1 MAVALFFCAYSTI
14 NFYAIQ
20 NPNHLKHF
28 TQKEARIQNAASFI
42 RYWCRK
48 AIFAAPV
55 LLGGKTAVSTSLFY
69 LEHDHCKLN
78 S

>member
-42 RYWCRK
+42 RYCCRK

-55 LLGGKTAVSTSLFY
+55 LLATKLPSLLLCFIW
-69 LEHDHCKLN
+69 N
-78 S
+78 MTIAN